1 MILPAR
7 SCTGGNASFT
17 ALRYTGGMT
26 GMRRH
31 IALAL
36 TALALTTTAPALA
49 SGGGGGG
56 GGGGGSQSDD
66 SRRRML
72 TSSETY
78 MPLPPLTATVQANHR
93 ARGLLQIEAGLEID
107 DARLRRRAEQYL
119 PRLRN
124 AWVSALS
131 AYTGMSYRFGDIPDA
146 DRISEILQEATD
158 LTLGQEGADV
168 LIGMVI
174 IHAD

>member
-1 MILPAR
+1 MTRLRALVTCGLLAALLT
-7 SCTGGNASFT
+7 SATG
-17 ALRYTGGMT
+17 
-26 GMRRH
+26 
-31 IALAL
+31 
-36 TALALTTTAPALA
+36 PALA
-49 SGGGGGG
+49 GGGGG
-56 GGGGGSQSDD
+56 GGGGGSSSAPAQGEET
-66 SRRRML
+66 RRRMI

-107 DARLRRRAEQYL
+107 DPQLRRRAERYL

-124 AWVSALS
+124 AWVSGLS
-131 AYTGMSYRFGDIPDA
+131 AYTGMSYRFGDVPDA
-146 DRISEILQEATD
+146 DRIAQILQEATD
-158 LTLGQEGADV
+158 ITLGEEGAEV

>member
-1 MILPAR
+1 
-7 SCTGGNASFT
+7 
-17 ALRYTGGMT
+17 
-26 GMRRH
+26 MRRLGRH
-31 IALAL
+31 IPLAVLAL
-36 TALALTTTAPALA
+36 TLAAAAPALA
-49 SGGGGGG
+49 GGGGGG
-56 GGGGGSQSDD
+56 GGNASQGEET
-66 SRRRML
+66 RRRMI
-72 TSSETY
+72 TPSETY

-107 DARLRRRAEQYL
+107 DPQLRRRAERYL

-131 AYTGMSYRFGDIPDA
+131 AYTGMGYRFGDIPDA

-158 LTLGQEGADV
+158 MTLGQEGAEV